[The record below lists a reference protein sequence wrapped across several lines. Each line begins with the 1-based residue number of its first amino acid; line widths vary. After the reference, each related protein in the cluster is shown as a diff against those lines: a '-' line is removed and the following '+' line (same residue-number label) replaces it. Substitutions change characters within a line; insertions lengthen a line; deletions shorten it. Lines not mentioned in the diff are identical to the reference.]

1 MIELYDERSGKPL
14 FRTVGAALIFAFN
27 FKGKLRPMAM
37 IREEDKKG
45 KSGNALG
52 GLDGAAQTAFI
63 RNMVADLERPA
74 EAALICRYAIGEGIC
89 PHCGNG
95 KIVVAIVKQATI
107 DLIPYVRRAAL
118 LGTSARDFAT
128 GLYVLRYFV
137 PEKKRHPIEELA
149 ERLEVDRKTVRKHL
163 SLAFRALYT
172 LEDSAMDR
180 IERVFRASGIVD

>member
-118 LGTSARDFAT
+118 LGTSARDFST

>member
-14 FRTVGAALIFAFN
+14 FRNVGAALSFAFN

-118 LGTSARDFAT
+118 LGTSARDFST

>member
-14 FRTVGAALIFAFN
+14 FRNVGAALSFAFN

-107 DLIPYVRRAAL
+107 DLIPYVRRVAL

-128 GLYVLRYFV
+128 GLYILRYFV
-137 PEKKRHPIEELA
+137 PKEKRHPMTELA
-149 ERLEVDRKTVRKHL
+149 EKLEINEKT
-163 SLAFRALYT
+163 ARAHFALVKSAMYT
-172 LEDSAMDR
+172 LEDAAKDK
-180 IERVFRASGIVD
+180 IEMVFRASGICD

>member
-14 FRTVGAALIFAFN
+14 FRNVGAALSFAFN

-63 RNMVADLERPA
+63 RNMVADLGRPA

-107 DLIPYVRRAAL
+107 DLIPYVRRVAL

>member
-14 FRTVGAALIFAFN
+14 FRNVGAALSFAFN

-107 DLIPYVRRAAL
+107 DLIPYVRRVAL
-118 LGTSARDFAT
+118 LGTSARNFAT

>member
-107 DLIPYVRRAAL
+107 DLIPYVRRVAL

>member
-14 FRTVGAALIFAFN
+14 FRNVGAALSFAFN

-107 DLIPYVRRAAL
+107 DLIPYVRRVAL

>member
-63 RNMVADLERPA
+63 RNMVADLGRPA

-107 DLIPYVRRAAL
+107 DLIPYVRRVAL